1 MNVSRIL
8 TIALAAVSMLQCA
21 NAADRQ
27 PRELSTRPV
36 ANPLGFQ
43 LNEVALKWSAPDAF
57 GQQTAFQVLV
67 ASDAKKLSA
76 DVGDQWDSG
85 RRYTSR
91 NADIIYSGAALKPD
105 TEIWWKVRIWDK
117 DGQPGPFSEPAKFK
131 TAKPKAP
138 KATKRRTA
146 PSTIARNR
154 VVLLGSTLIS
164 RMAKHGYLEAALVSR
179 WPHHDITF
187 RNLGWPGDD
196 VFGTARS
203 EFGSARNTRSWQ
215 PPSGQRGFGYET
227 LMKQIDESRPTTLI
241 VGYGSQAAFAETPKA
256 LEQFEAGYANLIEA
270 LESTGAKLILLSPP
284 RQERFGQISPD
295 PTQRNKRL
303 ARAAA
308 FIGELAKQRKHA
320 FVDLFGK
327 LTAPKEKMRL
337 TDNGIHLNQRGYRRM
352 AKIVLEEL
360 GLASGRAPNVSL
372 PTEGGHL
379 QSSGALL
386 GDFIQTPRGVR
397 FDLQADRLP
406 DLVRNTST
414 SIGVEGPHLLKIDGR
429 VYRERG
435 ASSTITAGPDVAQAE
450 QLRQLIVEKNRL
462 HRYRLRP
469 LNKTYIFLFRRH
481 EMGHLAHEMQEFDRL
496 VEAKEELIARLR
508 VPRSH
513 RYEIERLEKWRSP
526 RKYPDHEVP
535 TKIPAPNIK
544 DELKAF
550 TLPVGFE
557 INLFA
562 KNPMIANPI
571 NLNWD
576 TRGRAWVSTSSTYPH
591 IKPGREPNDRI
602 VILEDT
608 NHDGRADKST
618 VFAEGLLVPHSVM
631 PVKGGAYVCSATEL
645 LFLADRDGDD
655 RADERRVVYS
665 GFGNADVHHM
675 IHGLRW
681 APWGELYFTQ
691 SIYINSFVETPHG
704 NRRLNGSGIWRFRPE
719 TERLE
724 IFARGMVNPWG
735 HAFDRWGQS
744 LATDGAGG
752 SGPHFVFQDAAFRS
766 AVGAARVLPGL
777 IPGKPKN
784 TAAEFLSGRHVPA
797 GWHGSL
803 LANDCRANRTVRYE
817 LKPDGSGF

>member
-1 MNVSRIL
+1 
-8 TIALAAVSMLQCA
+8 
-21 NAADRQ
+21 
-27 PRELSTRPV
+27 
-36 ANPLGFQ
+36 
-43 LNEVALKWSAPDAF
+43 
-57 GQQTAFQVLV
+57 
-67 ASDAKKLSA
+67 
-76 DVGDQWDSG
+76 
-85 RRYTSR
+85 
-91 NADIIYSGAALKPD
+91 
-105 TEIWWKVRIWDK
+105 
-117 DGQPGPFSEPAKFK
+117 
-131 TAKPKAP
+131 
-138 KATKRRTA
+138 
-146 PSTIARNR
+146 
-154 VVLLGSTLIS
+154 
-164 RMAKHGYLEAALVSR
+164 
-179 WPHHDITF
+179 
-187 RNLGWPGDD
+187 GWPGDD

-227 LMKQIDESRPTTLI
+227 LMKQIHESRPTTLI

-256 LEQFEAGYANLIEA
+256 FEQFEAGYANLIEA
-270 LESTGAKLILLSPP
+270 LESTEAKLILLSPP
-284 RQERFGQISPD
+284 RRERLGQISPD

-303 ARAAA
+303 ARASA
-308 FIGELAKQRKHA
+308 FIGKLAKQRKHA

-327 LTAPKEKMRL
+327 LTAADPKTHL
-337 TDNGIHLNQRGYRRM
+337 TDNGIHLNRLGYRRM
-352 AKIVLEEL
+352 AKVILEEL
-360 GLASGRAPNVSL
+360 GLADGDMATVSFPKDDGR
-372 PTEGGHL
+372 L
-379 QSSGALL
+379 QSSAALL
-386 GDFIQTPRGVR
+386 SDIVKTPRGVR

-406 DLVRNTST
+406 AVALNNST
-414 SIGVEGPHLLKIDGR
+414 SIGVEGPHLLKIDGNI
-429 VYRERG
+429 YRRHDEG
-435 ASSTITAGPDVAQAE
+435 PTIAAGPDVAQAQ

-462 HRYRLRP
+462 HRYRIRP

-496 VEAKEELIARLR
+496 IEAKEELIARAR
-508 VPRSH
+508 VPRPH
-513 RYEIERLEKWRSP
+513 RYEIEHLEKWRSP
-526 RKYPDHEVP
+526 RNYPDHEVP
-535 TKIPAPNIK
+535 TKIPAPNIQ

-550 TLPVGFE
+550 TVPDGFE

-576 TRGRAWVSTSSTYPH
+576 SRGRAWVSTSSTYPH

-631 PVKGGAYVCSATEL
+631 PVKGGAYVCSATEV
-645 LFLADRDGDD
+645 LFLADLDGDD

-704 NRRLNGSGIWRFRPE
+704 NRWLNGSGIWRFRPE

-752 SGPHFVFQDAAFRS
+752 SGPHFVFQDAAFNS
-766 AVGAARVLPGL
+766 AVGAARILTGL

-784 TAAEFLSGRHVPA
+784 TAAEFLSGRHVPQR
-797 GWHGSL
+797 GS
-803 LANDCRANRTVRYE
+803 AACWPTTFAPTARFATN
-817 LKPDGSGF
+817 